1 MNILAGDVWLV
12 NFPLEEDSTQF
23 LPRPVVVLNV
33 ETLEVLSVKVTKT
46 DPRDYDDYDI
56 PIVYWQE
63 ANLRF
68 KSTARVSKTIYI
80 NISQFKHKIGTLHQ
94 DDLILIQNLFIAF
107 IQSQS

>member
-1 MNILAGDVWLV
+1 MNILEGDVWLV
-12 NFPLEEDSTQF
+12 NFPLEEDPTQF

-46 DPRDYDDYDI
+46 DPRDYDDYDT

-80 NISQFKHKIGTLHQ
+80 KKSQFKHKIGTLHQ
-94 DDLILIQNLFIAF
+94 DDLFLVQNLFIAF